1 MLSILQIGEEKSTV
15 IGLMRKAI
23 AQQFTDE
30 VRKLRQFRAFLLHC
44 TCTCETLMYV
54 TQIEFGLSK
63 FINFVL
69 TL

>member
-1 MLSILQIGEEKSTV
+1 V

-30 VRKLRQFRAFLLHC
+30 VNKLRQFLASFLHC
-44 TCTCETLMYV
+44 TSTCVTLIYV
-54 TQIEFGLSK
+54 TCIYEFGLCK

-69 TL
+69 TQ